1 MTHIDRKVILG
12 NGLLLI
18 FRLRIKR
25 SIHGADFFERNIQ
38 KIYISEMNNIV
49 FMSLVALIM
58 PESFKIKL

>member
-1 MTHIDRKVILG
+1 MTYIDRKVILG

-18 FRLRIKR
+18 SRLRIKR

-49 FMSLVALIM
+49 FMSLGH
-58 PESFKIKL
+58 